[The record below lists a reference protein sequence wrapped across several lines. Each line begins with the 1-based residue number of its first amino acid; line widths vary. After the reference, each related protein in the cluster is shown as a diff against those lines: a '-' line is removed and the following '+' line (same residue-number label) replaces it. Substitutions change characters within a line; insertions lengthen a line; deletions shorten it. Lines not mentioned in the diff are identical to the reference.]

1 MAIMRFLALALCLMS
16 SLAWCEAKNRDRVN
30 GADDDSGW
38 QYWYGLVADDED
50 MESGQAEDVYDM
62 LAELATDK
70 INLNRATRE
79 DLERLVFLTD
89 RQLQDL
95 AEYIDRYGPVR
106 SLAELAMV
114 PSIDAMRR
122 RLLAFFVY
130 AGEPQAKAI
139 LPPLDT
145 LLRRSRSEL
154 AAAIKIPLY
163 NREGDLRG
171 AEKGYLGP
179 KYKHWL
185 RYKIGYGRQ
194 IEAGFTASQDAGEPF
209 FTGRNRLGYDF
220 YSFYAVVRNMGW
232 LKTAVAGRYR
242 MKLGMGLM
250 MNTDFSFGKAASLDG
265 LSRTS
270 NSLRPHS
277 SRSEANYLQGVAA
290 TANLSRHL
298 SLTAFFSH
306 RLIDATLNKDS
317 ATVKTIL
324 KTGYHRTASEMA
336 RRRNTSQTVGGASM
350 AVRSGGFTAALSAM
364 GTTFNRQLRPDTS
377 AVFRRFYPKGQRFGN
392 ASLSYSYLSP
402 RLQVAGEAAVASSGG
417 MATLNTVAF
426 APSSSLS
433 LRLVYRYY
441 SYRYHSLFASAFSDG
456 GNVSNEQGVYLG
468 MAWRPVAPLLLTA
481 YADYARFPWPRYMV
495 SFASRSW
502 DGQLAATLSLNR
514 LTLNARYRVR
524 LRQRD
529 NAKHTGL
536 TDRTEQRLRLSA
548 IVQHDVWRLATQAD
562 MALAS
567 ADSTSKGYMVMQS
580 GGFKTGRLTV
590 DGNVAYF
597 HTDSYDSRL
606 YVYERGLL
614 YNFSFPMFY
623 GEGLHYALRVRYDF
637 TRRLMFLAK
646 ASVTN
651 HLDRST
657 IGSGLQRIN
666 RSSQTDVEMQVRWK
680 F

>member
-16 SLAWCEAKNRDRVN
+16 SLAWCEAQNRDGVN

-250 MNTDFSFGKAASLDG
+250 MNTDFSFGKTASLDG

-290 TANLSRHL
+290 TANL
-298 SLTAFFSH
+298 
-306 RLIDATLNKDS
+306 
-317 ATVKTIL
+317 
-324 KTGYHRTASEMA
+324 
-336 RRRNTSQTVGGASM
+336 
-350 AVRSGGFTAALSAM
+350 
-364 GTTFNRQLRPDTS
+364 
-377 AVFRRFYPKGQRFGN
+377 
-392 ASLSYSYLSP
+392 
-402 RLQVAGEAAVASSGG
+402 
-417 MATLNTVAF
+417 
-426 APSSSLS
+426 
-433 LRLVYRYY
+433 
-441 SYRYHSLFASAFSDG
+441 
-456 GNVSNEQGVYLG
+456 
-468 MAWRPVAPLLLTA
+468 
-481 YADYARFPWPRYMV
+481 
-495 SFASRSW
+495 
-502 DGQLAATLSLNR
+502 
-514 LTLNARYRVR
+514 
-524 LRQRD
+524 
-529 NAKHTGL
+529 
-536 TDRTEQRLRLSA
+536 
-548 IVQHDVWRLATQAD
+548 
-562 MALAS
+562 
-567 ADSTSKGYMVMQS
+567 
-580 GGFKTGRLTV
+580 
-590 DGNVAYF
+590 
-597 HTDSYDSRL
+597 
-606 YVYERGLL
+606 
-614 YNFSFPMFY
+614 
-623 GEGLHYALRVRYDF
+623 
-637 TRRLMFLAK
+637 
-646 ASVTN
+646 
-651 HLDRST
+651 
-657 IGSGLQRIN
+657 
-666 RSSQTDVEMQVRWK
+666 
-680 F
+680 